1 MSRREFTPTQRE
13 AIVERSKQNG
23 AICCEGCGIVLAG
36 KTFEI
41 DHIIPEGLRP
51 AADKKNKLTI
61 AEGQL
66 LGRCC
71 HRGPDGKTAKDIKQ
85 IAKGR
90 RQFNK
95 ANGLT
100 RAKSALSSPKPPK
113 PPLTKVMPHR
123 SLYQDRSS

>member
-1 MSRREFTPTQRE
+1 MRREFTPKQRE

-23 AICCEGCGIVLAG
+23 AICCEGCGLVLSG

-51 AADKKNKLTI
+51 SADKKNKLTI

-85 IAKGR
+85 IAKGN
-90 RQFNK
+90 RQFKK
-95 ANGLT
+95 ANGLI
-100 RAKSALSSPKPPK
+100 RAKSALSSTKPPK
-113 PPLTKVMPHR
+113 PPLTKTLPPRAIYGER
-123 SLYQDRSS
+123 S